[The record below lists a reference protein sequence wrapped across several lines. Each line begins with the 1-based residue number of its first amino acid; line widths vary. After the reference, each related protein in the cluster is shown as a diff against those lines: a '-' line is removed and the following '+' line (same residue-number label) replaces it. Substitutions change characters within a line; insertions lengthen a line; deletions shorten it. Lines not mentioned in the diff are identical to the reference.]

1 MFCVVFGDSG
11 GPGRLCKS
19 FILFDDFLDMSFIL
33 VPEIGEE
40 LQVNA
45 WNWRPT
51 LELLLAEGVI
61 SEEDY
66 DLLGVQGCGGR
77 VNIEKAEQIADA
89 VGKKVMSMNSEERLR
104 SDLSITNEP
113 KKLAVFSPDMTA
125 GELDANELYST
136 TTDWLAKFERFCRR
150 SGGFKVV

>member
-1 MFCVVFGDSG
+1 
-11 GPGRLCKS
+11 
-19 FILFDDFLDMSFIL
+19 MSFIL

-66 DLLGVQGCGGR
+66 DLLEVQGCGGR

-89 VGKKVMSMNSEERLR
+89 VGKKVMSMNSKSGYDRIYPLQT
-104 SDLSITNEP
+104 SP
-113 KKLAVFSPDMTA
+113 KSWQCF
-125 GELDANELYST
+125 
-136 TTDWLAKFERFCRR
+136 RR
-150 SGGFKVV
+150 T

>member
-1 MFCVVFGDSG
+1 
-11 GPGRLCKS
+11 
-19 FILFDDFLDMSFIL
+19 
-33 VPEIGEE
+33 
-40 LQVNA
+40 
-45 WNWRPT
+45 
-51 LELLLAEGVI
+51 
-61 SEEDY
+61 
-66 DLLGVQGCGGR
+66 
-77 VNIEKAEQIADA
+77 
-89 VGKKVMSMNSEERLR
+89 MSMNSEERLR

>member
-1 MFCVVFGDSG
+1 
-11 GPGRLCKS
+11 
-19 FILFDDFLDMSFIL
+19 IL

-51 LELLLAEGVI
+51 LELLLALGVI

-66 DLLGVQGCGGR
+66 DVLGVQGCGGR

-89 VGKKVMSMNSEERLR
+89 VSKKVMSMNSEERLR

-113 KKLAVFSPDMTA
+113 KKLAVFSPDTTA
-125 GELDANELYST
+125 GELDVNELYSA
-136 TTDWLAKFERFCRR
+136 TTDWLTTFERFCRR
-150 SGGFKVV
+150 SGGFKVI